1 MSHLAI
7 LGRQLNLNHINLG
20 FSGNGKGEAAVARAV
35 AEIDTA
41 AFVLDFAQNN
51 SDVDSLAEVYDPF
64 KILTDRSKC
73 AMRRS

>member
-1 MSHLAI
+1 MA
-7 LGRQLNLNHINLG
+7 
-20 FSGNGKGEAAVARAV
+20 KAKPPWRAV

-51 SDVDSLAEVYDPF
+51 SDVDSLADDPF

>member
-1 MSHLAI
+1 MA
-7 LGRQLNLNHINLG
+7 
-20 FSGNGKGEAAVARAV
+20 KAKPPWRAV